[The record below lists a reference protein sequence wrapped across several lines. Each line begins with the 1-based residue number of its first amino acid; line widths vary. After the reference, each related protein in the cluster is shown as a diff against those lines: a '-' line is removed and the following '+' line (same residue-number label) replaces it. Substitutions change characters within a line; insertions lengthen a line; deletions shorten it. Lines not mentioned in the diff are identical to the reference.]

1 MTDRSTDE
9 EPVAASP
16 VQHEPTSGL
25 PRGLNVLLTVATAFI
40 VVAGLRAFSASVGPM
55 FLALVVVVV
64 VSPVYH
70 WLRRLGLNA
79 IAATAGL
86 AVTAYGVLIVML
98 VALIWTVT
106 RLVQLLTSDFYTTKL
121 SETQADIEAQL
132 AAWGYTSDDLGDAM
146 ADIDVTSVAGQV
158 TSALSSV
165 LGITSAISLVLIS
178 MLFMVMDT
186 GAFTAN
192 LAALDEVRP
201 SVVDALRGFASRTR
215 SYFVVSTL
223 FGLIVAAL
231 DVVALMILGIPLP
244 FVWGVLS
251 LITNY
256 IPNIGFVLGL
266 IPPATLAFFEGGWQ
280 LSVWV
285 IVIYT
290 AINVIIQSAIQPKI
304 VGDAV
309 GLSATLTF
317 VSLIFWGWVLGPL
330 GALLAVPMTLFAK
343 AMLIDIDPTTN
354 WAAPLIA
361 LSSPAKQAQSDRRSK
376 PDRPDQSDRPDDRT
390 DASGDA
396 DNGADLSE
404 GSAGTAEPVSGPD
417 QRVADPRT

>member
-1 MTDRSTDE
+1 MPDRSSDG
-9 EPVAASP
+9 EPVTPSATPEA
-16 VQHEPTSGL
+16 QPTGL
-25 PRGLNVLLTVATAFI
+25 PRGLNVLLTVATAII
-40 VVAGLRAFSASVGPM
+40 VVAGLRAFSSSIGPM

-79 IAATAGL
+79 VLATAGL
-86 AVTAYGVLIVML
+86 AITAYGVLIVML

-132 AAWGYTSDDLGDAM
+132 AEWGYTSDDLGEAM

-158 TSALSSV
+158 TNALSSV
-165 LGITSAISLVLIS
+165 LGITSAISLILIS

-192 LAALDEVRP
+192 LAALSEVRP
-201 SVVDALRGFASRTR
+201 AVVDALRGFASRTR
-215 SYFVVSTL
+215 SYFVVSTF

-343 AMLIDIDPTTN
+343 AMLVDIDPTTK

-361 LSSPAKQAQSDRRSK
+361 LSSTAKQPGIDRPLK
-376 PDRPDQSDRPDDRT
+376 PDDGRSADEPDPESGVVDYEVDQSESKRPPIDDAVAT
-390 DASGDA
+390 QSVSDPAS
-396 DNGADLSE
+396 
-404 GSAGTAEPVSGPD
+404 
-417 QRVADPRT
+417 

>member
-1 MTDRSTDE
+1 MT
-9 EPVAASP
+9 PSP
-16 VQHEPTSGL
+16 TRETPLSGL
-25 PRGLNVLLTVATAFI
+25 PRGLHVLLTVAAAII
-40 VVAGLRAFSASVGPM
+40 VVAGLRSFASSIGPM

-70 WLRRLGLNA
+70 WLRRLGFNGPL
-79 IAATAGL
+79 ATAGL
-86 AVTAYGVLIVML
+86 AVTAFGVLAVML
-98 VALIWTVT
+98 AALIWTVT

-121 SETQADIEAQL
+121 SETQADIETLL
-132 AAWGYTSDDLGDAM
+132 AKWGYTSDDLGAAM
-146 ADIDVTSVAGQV
+146 ADIDLTSVAGQV

-165 LGITSAISLVLIS
+165 LGITSAIGLILFS

-186 GAFTAN
+186 GAFTAQLN
-192 LAALDEVRP
+192 AISEVRP
-201 SVVDALRGFASRTR
+201 AVVDAFRGFAQRTR

-256 IPNIGFVLGL
+256 IPNVGFVLGL

-330 GALLAVPMTLFAK
+330 GALLAVPMTLFSK
-343 AMLIDIDPTTN
+343 AMLVDIDPTTN

-361 LSSPAKQAQSDRRSK
+361 LSSSSNGAGPE
-376 PDRPDQSDRPDDRT
+376 PPPEPDDVEMAADAADSADST
-390 DASGDA
+390 DSTDSEADGHAGDELEQPEI
-396 DNGADLSE
+396 G
-404 GSAGTAEPVSGPD
+404 GP
-417 QRVADPRT
+417 RIGDPEI

>member
-1 MTDRSTDE
+1 MTDQSTDE
-9 EPVAASP
+9 EPVTP
-16 VQHEPTSGL
+16 RPTGETPTTGL
-25 PRGLNVLLTVATAFI
+25 PRGLNVLLTVAAAII
-40 VVAGLRAFSASVGPM
+40 VVAGLRSFASSIGPI

-70 WLRRLGLNA
+70 WLRRLGLNSTL
-79 IAATAGL
+79 ATAGL
-86 AVTAYGVLIVML
+86 AVTAYGVLMVML
-98 VALIWTVT
+98 AALIWTVT

-121 SETQADIEAQL
+121 SETQADIEARL
-132 AAWGYTSDDLGDAM
+132 AKWGYTSDDLGAAM
-146 ADIDVTSVAGQV
+146 ADIDLTSVAGQV
-158 TSALSSV
+158 TNALSSV
-165 LGITSAISLVLIS
+165 LGITSAISLILIS

-192 LAALDEVRP
+192 LNAISEVRP
-201 SVVDALRGFASRTR
+201 AVVEALRGFASRTR

-223 FGLIVAAL
+223 FGLVVAAL
-231 DVVALMILGIPLP
+231 DVIALMILGIPLP

-256 IPNIGFVLGL
+256 IPNVGFVLGL

-290 AINVIIQSAIQPKI
+290 VINVVIQSAIQPKI

-330 GALLAVPMTLFAK
+330 GALLAVPMTLFSK
-343 AMLIDIDPTTN
+343 AMLVDIDPSTN

-361 LSSPAKQAQSDRRSK
+361 LSGSTKPATAERPRK
-376 PDRPDQSDRPDDRT
+376 PDRPDDDVEPDDLNASRASVGRDDET
-390 DASGDA
+390 HEPSDAEA
-396 DNGADLSE
+396 
-404 GSAGTAEPVSGPD
+404 
-417 QRVADPRT
+417 

>member
-1 MTDRSTDE
+1 MTDQSTDE
-9 EPVAASP
+9 EPVKPPSPAEASAP
-16 VQHEPTSGL
+16 GL
-25 PRGLNVLLTVATAFI
+25 PRGLNVLLTVAAAII
-40 VVAGLRAFSASVGPM
+40 VVAGLRSFGSSIGPM

-70 WLRRLGLNA
+70 WLRRLGLNGVL
-79 IAATAGL
+79 ATIGL
-86 AVTAYGVLIVML
+86 AVTAYGVLFVML
-98 VALIWTVT
+98 AALIWTVT

-121 SETQADIEAQL
+121 SETQTDIEVQL
-132 AAWGYTSDDLGDAM
+132 AEWGYTSDDLGDAV
-146 ADIDVTSVAGQV
+146 AEIDLTSVAGQV

-165 LGITSAISLVLIS
+165 LGITGAIGLILIS
-178 MLFMVMDT
+178 MLFIVMDT
-186 GAFTAN
+186 GAFTAQ
-192 LAALDEVRP
+192 LSAVGEVRP
-201 SVVDALRGFASRTR
+201 SLVNALRGFARRTR

-231 DVVALMILGIPLP
+231 DVIALMILGIPLP

-285 IVIYT
+285 IVTYT
-290 AINVIIQSAIQPKI
+290 VINVVIQSAIQPKI

-343 AMLIDIDPTTN
+343 AMLIDIDPTMK
-354 WAAPLIA
+354 WAAPLVA
-361 LSSPAKQAQSDRRSK
+361 LSGAPNQVEADRPRK
-376 PDRPDQSDRPDDRT
+376 PDRSDDSEVSDD
-390 DASGDA
+390 
-396 DNGADLSE
+396 SE
-404 GSAGTAEPVSGPD
+404 D
-417 QRVADPRT
+417 R

>member
-1 MTDRSTDE
+1 MTD
-9 EPVAASP
+9 
-16 VQHEPTSGL
+16 EPTDGEAVNSPPTIELPNNML
-25 PRGLNVLLTVATAFI
+25 PRGLNVLLTVAAAII
-40 VVAGLRAFSASVGPM
+40 VVAGLRSFSSSIGPL
-55 FLALVVVVV
+55 FLSLVVVVV

-70 WLRRLGLNA
+70 WLRRLGLHPV
-79 IAATAGL
+79 AATAGL
-86 AVTAYGVLIVML
+86 AVTAYGVLLVML
-98 VALIWTVT
+98 VALIWTVS
-106 RLVQLLTSDFYTTKL
+106 RLVQLLTSDVYTTKL

-132 AAWGYTSDDLGDAM
+132 AEWDYDSEALIGDAI
-146 ADIDVTSVAGQV
+146 AELDLTSVAGQV
-158 TSALSSV
+158 TNALSSV
-165 LGITSAISLVLIS
+165 LGITSAIGLILIA

-192 LAALDEVRP
+192 LAAISEVRP
-201 SVVDALRGFASRTR
+201 AVVDAFRGFARRTR

-223 FGLIVAAL
+223 FGLIVAVL
-231 DVVALMILGIPLP
+231 DVIALMILGIPLP
-244 FVWGVLS
+244 IVWGVLS

-256 IPNIGFVLGL
+256 IPNVGFVLGL

-285 IVIYT
+285 VVVYT
-290 AINVIIQSAIQPKI
+290 AINVVIQSAIQPKI

-343 AMLIDIDPTTN
+343 AMLVDIDPTTR

-361 LSSPAKQAQSDRRSK
+361 LSTVPKAPGVDKPRK
-376 PDRPDQSDRPDDRT
+376 PDRRGSRAGEQGGDEPAHPDGTDDV
-390 DASGDA
+390 
-396 DNGADLSE
+396 E
-404 GSAGTAEPVSGPD
+404 AEDV
-417 QRVADPRT
+417 V

>member
-1 MTDRSTDE
+1 MTDQTTDE
-9 EPVAASP
+9 ESVTPSP
-16 VQHEPTSGL
+16 TRETPLSGL
-25 PRGLNVLLTVATAFI
+25 PRGLNVLLTVAAAII
-40 VVAGLRAFSASVGPM
+40 VVAGLRSFASSIGPM

-70 WLRRLGLNA
+70 WLRRLGFNGPL
-79 IAATAGL
+79 ATAGL
-86 AVTAYGVLIVML
+86 AVTAFGVLAVML
-98 VALIWTVT
+98 AALIWTLT

-121 SETQADIEAQL
+121 SETQADIEALL
-132 AAWGYTSDDLGDAM
+132 AQRGYTSDDLGEAM
-146 ADIDVTSVAGQV
+146 AGIDLTSVAGQV
-158 TSALSSV
+158 TNALSSA
-165 LGITSAISLVLIS
+165 LGITSAIGLILIS

-186 GAFTAN
+186 GAFTAQLN
-192 LAALDEVRP
+192 AISDVRP
-201 SVVDALRGFASRTR
+201 AVVDALRGFARRTR
-215 SYFVVSTL
+215 SYFVVSTF

-231 DVVALMILGIPLP
+231 DVIALMILGIPLP

-256 IPNIGFVLGL
+256 IPNVGFILGL

-290 AINVIIQSAIQPKI
+290 AINVVIQSVIQPKF

-330 GALLAVPMTLFAK
+330 GALLAVPMTLFSK
-343 AMLIDIDPTTN
+343 AMLVDIDPTTK

-361 LSSPAKQAQSDRRSK
+361 LSGSPKGAGPEPPPEPVDIEMAADATDSEDSEA
-376 PDRPDQSDRPDDRT
+376 DGHADDEPDQPEIGQPRI
-390 DASGDA
+390 GDP
-396 DNGADLSE
+396 E
-404 GSAGTAEPVSGPD
+404 I
-417 QRVADPRT
+417 

>member
-1 MTDRSTDE
+1 MTDRFSDE
-9 EPVAASP
+9 EPVTTQP
-16 VQHEPTSGL
+16 IQQGPQSGL
-25 PRGLNVLLTVATAFI
+25 PRGLNVLLTLATAFI
-40 VVAGLRAFSASVGPM
+40 VVAGLRAFSSSIGPM

-70 WLRRLGLNA
+70 WLRRLGLNP
-79 IAATAGL
+79 ILATAGL

-132 AAWGYTSDDLGDAM
+132 AEWGYTSDDLGDAM

-165 LGITSAISLVLIS
+165 LGITSAIGLILIS

-192 LAALDEVRP
+192 LAVLGEVRP
-201 SVVDALRGFASRTR
+201 SVVDALRGFATRTR

-256 IPNIGFVLGL
+256 IPNVGFVLGL

-280 LSVWV
+280 LTVWV
-285 IVIYT
+285 IVVYT

-343 AMLIDIDPTTN
+343 AMLVDIDPTTN

-361 LSSPAKQAQSDRRSK
+361 LSSPARVPGTDPPLK
-376 PDRPDQSDRPDDRT
+376 PDRSDDTAGGFAGPDEAEK
-390 DASGDA
+390 DA
-396 DNGADLSE
+396 E
-404 GSAGTAEPVSGPD
+404 GSDESAETAVSVSETD
-417 QRVADPRT
+417 ERVADPRI

>member
-1 MTDRSTDE
+1 MTDQTTDE
-9 EPVAASP
+9 ESVTPSP
-16 VQHEPTSGL
+16 TRETPLSGL
-25 PRGLNVLLTVATAFI
+25 PRGLHVLLTVAAAII
-40 VVAGLRAFSASVGPM
+40 VVAGLRSFASSIGPM

-70 WLRRLGLNA
+70 WLRRLGFNGPL
-79 IAATAGL
+79 ATAGL
-86 AVTAYGVLIVML
+86 AVTAFGVLAVML
-98 VALIWTVT
+98 AALIWTVT

-121 SETQADIEAQL
+121 SETQADIETLL
-132 AAWGYTSDDLGDAM
+132 AKWGYTSDDLGAAM
-146 ADIDVTSVAGQV
+146 ADIDLTSVAGQV

-165 LGITSAISLVLIS
+165 LGITSAIGLILFS

-186 GAFTAN
+186 GAFTAQLN
-192 LAALDEVRP
+192 AISEVRP
-201 SVVDALRGFASRTR
+201 AVVDAFRGFAQRTR

-256 IPNIGFVLGL
+256 IPNVGFVLGL

-330 GALLAVPMTLFAK
+330 GALLAVPMTLFSK
-343 AMLIDIDPTTN
+343 AMLVDIDPTTN

-361 LSSPAKQAQSDRRSK
+361 LSSSSNGAGPE
-376 PDRPDQSDRPDDRT
+376 PPPEPDDVEMAADAADSADST
-390 DASGDA
+390 DSTDSEADGHAGDELEQPEI
-396 DNGADLSE
+396 G
-404 GSAGTAEPVSGPD
+404 GP
-417 QRVADPRT
+417 RIGDPEI

>member
-1 MTDRSTDE
+1 MTDRSTDDE
-9 EPVAASP
+9 SAAVTAP
-16 VQHEPTSGL
+16 SGAIAPPLL
-25 PRGLNVLLTVATAFI
+25 PRSLHVLLTVAAAMI
-40 VVAGLRAFSASVGPM
+40 VVAGLKSFASSIGPM
-55 FLALVVVVV
+55 FLALIVVVV

-70 WLRRLGLNA
+70 WLRRLGVGPVL
-79 IAATAGL
+79 ATTGL
-86 AVTAYGVLIVML
+86 AVTAYGVLFVML
-98 VALIWTVT
+98 AALIWTVT

-121 SETQADIEAQL
+121 SETQADIEEWL
-132 AAWGYTSDDLGDAM
+132 ARLGYTRDDLGDAF
-146 ADIDVTSVAGQV
+146 ADVDLTSVAGQV
-158 TSALSSV
+158 TSALSSL
-165 LGITSAISLVLIS
+165 LGITSAIGLILIS

-186 GAFTAN
+186 GAFSSN
-192 LAALDEVRP
+192 LAEINDERPHIVEALQ
-201 SVVDALRGFASRTR
+201 GFARRTR

-256 IPNIGFVLGL
+256 IPNVGFVLGL
-266 IPPATLAFFEGGWQ
+266 VPPATLAFFEGGWQ

-285 IVIYT
+285 IVTYT

-330 GALLAVPMTLFAK
+330 GALLAVPMTLFSK
-343 AMLIDIDPTTN
+343 AMLIDVDPATRWTE
-354 WAAPLIA
+354 PLIA
-361 LSSPAKQAQSDRRSK
+361 LSGAPKRFGL
-376 PDRPDQSDRPDDRT
+376 DRPEKPPGPDDGDHAET
-390 DASGDA
+390 DDRLA
-396 DNGADLSE
+396 GADDEDGL
-404 GSAGTAEPVSGPD
+404 PPI
-417 QRVADPRT
+417 

>member
-1 MTDRSTDE
+1 MTERPTDDEPST
-9 EPVAASP
+9 VA
-16 VQHEPTSGL
+16 PTTAL
-25 PRGLNVLLTVATAFI
+25 PRGLNVLLTVAAAII
-40 VVAGLRAFSASVGPM
+40 VVAGLRSFASSIGPM

-70 WLRRLGLNA
+70 WLRRLGLRPA
-79 IAATAGL
+79 LATTGL
-86 AVTAYGVLIVML
+86 AITAYGVLIVML

-132 AAWGYTSDDLGDAM
+132 AEWGYTRDDLGDAF
-146 ADIDVTSVAGQV
+146 AEIDLTSVAGQV
-158 TSALSSV
+158 TSALSSA
-165 LGITSAISLVLIS
+165 LGITSAISLILIS
-178 MLFMVMDT
+178 MLFVVMDT
-186 GAFTAN
+186 GAFTAH
-192 LAALDEVRP
+192 LAAITEERP
-201 SVVDALRGFASRTR
+201 SVVDAMRGFAARTR

-223 FGLIVAAL
+223 FGLVVAVL
-231 DVVALMILGIPLP
+231 DVIALMIIGIPLP

-290 AINVIIQSAIQPKI
+290 AINVVIQSVIQPKV

-309 GLSATLTF
+309 GLSTTLTF

-330 GALLAVPMTLFAK
+330 GALLAVPMTLFSK
-343 AMLIDIDPTTN
+343 AMLVDIDPSTR
-354 WAAPLIA
+354 WAAGLIA
-361 LSSPAKQAQSDRRSK
+361 LSGAPKKPGMERPRK
-376 PDRPDQSDRPDDRT
+376 PDDPD
-390 DASGDA
+390 
-396 DNGADLSE
+396 
-404 GSAGTAEPVSGPD
+404 
-417 QRVADPRT
+417 VADREVDDPDVPEVPDREPDREA

>member
-1 MTDRSTDE
+1 M
-9 EPVAASP
+9 SP
-16 VQHEPTSGL
+16 SPIPEAPTSGL
-25 PRGLNVLLTVATAFI
+25 SRGLNVLLTVAAAII
-40 VVAGLRAFSASVGPM
+40 VVAGLRSFASSIGPM

-70 WLRRLGLNA
+70 WLRRLGLNGTL
-79 IAATAGL
+79 ATVGL
-86 AVTAYGVLIVML
+86 AVTAYGVLTVML
-98 VALIWTVT
+98 AALIWTGT
-106 RLVQLLTSDFYTTKL
+106 RLAQLLSSDFYTTKL
-121 SETQADIEAQL
+121 SQTQADIEAQL
-132 AAWGYTSDDLGDAM
+132 AEWGYTSDDLGDVM
-146 ADIDVTSVAGQV
+146 ADIDLTSVAGQV
-158 TSALSSV
+158 TNALSSV
-165 LGITSAISLVLIS
+165 LSITSAIGLILIS

-186 GAFTAN
+186 GPFTAHLN
-192 LAALDEVRP
+192 AVSEVRP
-201 SVVDALRGFASRTR
+201 AVVDALRGFARRTR

-231 DVVALMILGIPLP
+231 DVIALMILGIPLP

-330 GALLAVPMTLFAK
+330 GALLAVPMTLFSK
-343 AMLIDIDPTTN
+343 AMLVDIDPTTK

-361 LSSPAKQAQSDRRSK
+361 LSSPSKTAGAERPLK
-376 PDRPDQSDRPDDRT
+376 PDRADHTDDPEADVDVVEPTGPEIDQS
-390 DASGDA
+390 
-396 DNGADLSE
+396 E
-404 GSAGTAEPVSGPD
+404 I
-417 QRVADPRT
+417 

>member
-1 MTDRSTDE
+1 MTDQSTDE
-9 EPVAASP
+9 EPVTP
-16 VQHEPTSGL
+16 RPTGETPTTGL
-25 PRGLNVLLTVATAFI
+25 PRGLNVLLTVAAAII
-40 VVAGLRAFSASVGPM
+40 VVAGLRSCASSIGPI

-70 WLRRLGLNA
+70 WLRRLGLNSTL
-79 IAATAGL
+79 ATAGL
-86 AVTAYGVLIVML
+86 AVTAYGVLMVML
-98 VALIWTVT
+98 AALIWTVT

-121 SETQADIEAQL
+121 SETQADIEARL
-132 AAWGYTSDDLGDAM
+132 AKWGYTSDDLGAAM
-146 ADIDVTSVAGQV
+146 ADIDLTSVAGQV
-158 TSALSSV
+158 TNALSSV

-192 LAALDEVRP
+192 LNAISEVRP
-201 SVVDALRGFASRTR
+201 AVVEALRGFASRTR

-223 FGLIVAAL
+223 FGLVVAAL
-231 DVVALMILGIPLP
+231 DVIALMILGIPLP

-256 IPNIGFVLGL
+256 IPNVGFVLGL

-290 AINVIIQSAIQPKI
+290 VINVVIQSAIQPKI

-330 GALLAVPMTLFAK
+330 GALLAVPMTLFSK
-343 AMLIDIDPTTN
+343 AMLVDIDPSTN

-361 LSSPAKQAQSDRRSK
+361 LSGSTKPATAERPRK
-376 PDRPDQSDRPDDRT
+376 PDRPDDDVEPDDLNASRASVGRDDET
-390 DASGDA
+390 HEPSDAEA
-396 DNGADLSE
+396 
-404 GSAGTAEPVSGPD
+404 
-417 QRVADPRT
+417 

>member
-1 MTDRSTDE
+1 MTDRPSDDDLQPEHQPADSEVT
-9 EPVAASP
+9 V
-16 VQHEPTSGL
+16 L
-25 PRGLNVLLTVATAFI
+25 PRGLNVLLTVAAAII
-40 VVAGLRAFSASVGPM
+40 VVAGLRSFASSIGPM

-70 WLRRLGLNA
+70 WLRRRGLSPTL
-79 IAATAGL
+79 ATTGL
-86 AVTAYGVLIVML
+86 AITAYGVLFVML
-98 VALIWTVT
+98 AALIWTVT

-132 AAWGYTSDDLGDAM
+132 AEWGYTRDDLGTAF
-146 ADIDVTSVAGQV
+146 AEIDLTSVAGQV
-158 TSALSSV
+158 TSALSSA
-165 LGITSAISLVLIS
+165 LGITSAISLILIS

-186 GAFTAN
+186 GSFTSN
-192 LAALDEVRP
+192 LAAITDERP
-201 SVVDALRGFASRTR
+201 AVVDAMRGFASRTR

-223 FGLIVAAL
+223 FGFIVAVL
-231 DVVALMILGIPLP
+231 DVIALMILGIPLP

-290 AINVIIQSAIQPKI
+290 VINVVIQSAIQPKF

-343 AMLIDIDPTTN
+343 AMLVDIDPSTR

-361 LSSPAKQAQSDRRSK
+361 LSGSSKQAGTGPPPKPERSLAARFGALRRK
-376 PDRPDQSDRPDDRT
+376 GLPRPPRPNR
-390 DASGDA
+390 
-396 DNGADLSE
+396 
-404 GSAGTAEPVSGPD
+404 
-417 QRVADPRT
+417 R

>member
-1 MTDRSTDE
+1 MTDQSTDE
-9 EPVAASP
+9 EPVTP
-16 VQHEPTSGL
+16 RPTGETPTTGL
-25 PRGLNVLLTVATAFI
+25 PRGLNVLLTVAAAII
-40 VVAGLRAFSASVGPM
+40 VVAGLRSFASSIGPI

-70 WLRRLGLNA
+70 WLRRLGLNSTL
-79 IAATAGL
+79 ATAGL
-86 AVTAYGVLIVML
+86 AVTAYGVLMVML
-98 VALIWTVT
+98 AALIWTVT

-121 SETQADIEAQL
+121 SETQADIEARL
-132 AAWGYTSDDLGDAM
+132 AKWGYTSDDLGAAM
-146 ADIDVTSVAGQV
+146 ADIDLTSVAGQV
-158 TSALSSV
+158 TNALSSV

-192 LAALDEVRP
+192 LNAISEVRP
-201 SVVDALRGFASRTR
+201 AVVEALRGFASRTR

-223 FGLIVAAL
+223 FGLVVAAL
-231 DVVALMILGIPLP
+231 DVIALMILGIPLP

-256 IPNIGFVLGL
+256 IPNVGFVLGL

-290 AINVIIQSAIQPKI
+290 VINVVIQSAIQPKI

-330 GALLAVPMTLFAK
+330 GALLAVPMTLFSK
-343 AMLIDIDPTTN
+343 AMLVDIDPSTK

-361 LSSPAKQAQSDRRSK
+361 LSGSTKPATAERPRK
-376 PDRPDQSDRPDDRT
+376 PDRPDDDVEPDDLNASRASVGRDDET
-390 DASGDA
+390 HEPSDAEA
-396 DNGADLSE
+396 
-404 GSAGTAEPVSGPD
+404 
-417 QRVADPRT
+417 